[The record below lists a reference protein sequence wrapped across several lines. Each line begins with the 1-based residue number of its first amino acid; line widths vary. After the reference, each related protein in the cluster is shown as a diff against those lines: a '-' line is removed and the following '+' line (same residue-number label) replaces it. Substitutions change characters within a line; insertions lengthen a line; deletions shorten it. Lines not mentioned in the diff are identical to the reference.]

1 MNNCDFLHAQSD
13 LLTNVSFGGGGG
25 GGGGGGSK
33 RPSPTATAICVGG
46 AAATTVMA
54 ASPLTKNP
62 YGIAAT
68 AVTAGV
74 TAVACRIAGR

>member
-1 MNNCDFLHAQSD
+1 MKSIIEERTD
-13 LLTNVSFGGGGG
+13 LLSPLSFGGRGGGG
-25 GGGGGGSK
+25 GGGGGGSS
-33 RPSPTATAICVGG
+33 RTATAICVGG
-46 AAATTVMA
+46 AAATTLMA